1 MKRIVS
7 LKICSLSKKKKLI
20 NAVILLVAILCV
32 ASSVWAYIV
41 FGHILIGGVGKQGKF
56 TRGYWKDSTVS
67 AYSTLITNAMYN
79 WCNTEYRHPYVRTS
93 IWFVPS
99 VKSSSVM
106 DIYAQQS
113 PPYPNVLA
121 ETQHYK
127 YAYNETRANPYNE
140 DWVWCKI
147 IIYRATFDNLSTD
160 GQGTGNFKREGTI
173 SHEMGHVFGL
183 NENNS
188 MPSSVMCQLSS
199 GRTVNRP
206 SADDCYGINYLY
218 PLSSN

>member
-7 LKICSLSKKKKLI
+7 LKICCLLKKKKLI
-20 NAVILLVAILCV
+20 NAVILLVTILCV
-32 ASSVWAYIV
+32 ASSVWAYNV
-41 FGHILIGGVGKQGKF
+41 YGHILIGGVGKQGKF

-67 AYSTLITNAMYN
+67 AYNTLITDAMYN
-79 WCNTEYRHPYVRTS
+79 WCNTENRHPYVRTS

-99 VKSSSVM
+99 AKSSSVM
-106 DIYAQQS
+106 DIYAQQT
-113 PPYPNVLA
+113 PPASNVIA
-121 ETQHYK
+121 ETQFYR

-147 IIYRATFDNLSTD
+147 IIYKSTFDNLPSD
-160 GQGTGNFKREGTI
+160 ELGTRIFKQEGTI

-183 NENNS
+183 DHTS
-188 MPSSVMCQLSS
+188 TTTSVMCQLGS
-199 GRTVNRP
+199 GRTVKRP